1 MGDLTSVRGSR
12 IETQGV
18 WGGSGRVGFGGWMVQ
33 AARGLFWVFP
43 IGLAGGANKVPNAER
58 LELQRRGVKPILGN
72 LANVGGRLPGG
83 RRVDL
88 LGELP

>member
-1 MGDLTSVRGSR
+1 M
-12 IETQGV
+12 
-18 WGGSGRVGFGGWMVQ
+18 
-33 AARGLFWVFP
+33 FP

>member
-1 MGDLTSVRGSR
+1 MWETDRR
-12 IETQGV
+12 ICSLIESLV
-18 WGGSGRVGFGGWMVQ
+18 WLAIWPVIWPQTEDAGQ
-33 AARGLFWVFP
+33 ALA